1 MNKESINTEI
11 ANMNV
16 GDSILVS
23 FKGTSTSKIQITLG
37 EKIVTKSGNPL
48 ALLNASDAKFNVTS
62 KARRAWLT
70 SEPSDAKIY
79 FPQYASQ
86 IDEAA
91 AGDKSTEVFIGEL
104 NPSIAGQV
112 LRVELK
118 ETTTPTA
125 YQANN
130 VESTARVNPS
140 TGELQLFEGK
150 PIFSN
155 TRVIFGTPDHDTL
168 EADPISV
175 AQVSTMVAEDMVA

>member
-130 VESTARVNPS
+130 LISHCIGDEIKKQTDSKS
-140 TGELQLFEGK
+140 SSGGEILPPGFINLIG
-150 PIFSN
+150 
-155 TRVIFGTPDHDTL
+155 
-168 EADPISV
+168 
-175 AQVSTMVAEDMVA
+175 STMLQNNTQLEIHT